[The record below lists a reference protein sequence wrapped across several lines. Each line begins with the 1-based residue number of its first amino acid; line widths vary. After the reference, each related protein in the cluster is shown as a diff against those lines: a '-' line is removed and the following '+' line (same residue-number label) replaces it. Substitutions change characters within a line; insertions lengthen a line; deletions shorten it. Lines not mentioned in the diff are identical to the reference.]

1 MSVKTGH
8 IHRLGHD
15 GFRVS
20 GSRTLYFD
28 PWETDGPEADLI
40 FISHDHFD
48 HCDPPTVKNL
58 LGPKTR
64 IITEKD
70 SASKLKEAGITA
82 NITVMEP
89 DDAIE
94 VKEVIIKAVPA
105 YNVNKEKEF
114 HPRAKRN
121 LGFVV
126 TMDGLTIYH
135 AGDTDFIPEMADV
148 KTDVALLPV
157 SGIYVMTA
165 EEAVEAALTIKP
177 KVAIPMHYDKI
188 AGDRQM
194 AEAFQAALA
203 GKVKVEIK
211 EIGQ

>member
-1 MSVKTGH
+1 MSVKTDH

-20 GSRTLYFD
+20 GSRTIYFD
-28 PWETDGPEADLI
+28 PWEAAGPEADLI
-40 FISHDHFD
+40 FISHDHYD
-48 HCDPPTVKNL
+48 HCDPPTVKEL
-58 LGPKTR
+58 IGPKTR

-70 SASKLKEAGITA
+70 SAAKLKEAGLTA
-82 NITVMEP
+82 PVTIMEP
-89 DDAIE
+89 GDAIE
-94 VKEVIIKAVPA
+94 VREVVIKAVPA

-114 HPRAKRN
+114 HPRAKHN

-126 TMDGLTIYH
+126 TMDGQTIYH
-135 AGDTDFIPEMADV
+135 AGDTDFIPEMAKV

-157 SGIYVMTA
+157 SGTYVMTA
-165 EEAVEAALTIKP
+165 EEAVRAALAIKP

-188 AGDRQM
+188 VGDRQM
-194 AEAFQAALA
+194 AEAFKEALA

-211 EIGQ
+211 EID